1 MYKDIRLL
9 CSNSG
14 PLSDI
19 VSRKSALDDL
29 FGRYAVAVQNLLQN
43 MVDKEDRDTI
53 ARCHQGGA
61 DKKALFDEEF
71 TELYNVVRQFVYA
84 ESTRVST
91 PGIVLFAVPRRTPP
105 VLPRE
110 ISCETSLYIPSRTS
124 PEFPREAPCETPRET
139 PQSIPLRTSP
149 GFQGETPPMTPLDVP
164 RDTLNTQLS
173 QRRPGPSVNGHSLY
187 GSRRSPG
194 DLVT

>member
-9 CSNSG
+9 CSNLG

-29 FGRYAVAVQNLLQN
+29 FGRYAAAVQNLLQN

-53 ARCHQGGA
+53 ARCHHGEA

-91 PGIVLFAVPRRTPP
+91 PGVVLLEVPRRTPP
-105 VLPRE
+105 ELPRE

-124 PEFPREAPCETPRET
+124 PEFPRQAPWETPRET
-139 PQSIPLRTSP
+139 PQSIPLRIHLAYKARLHP
-149 GFQGETPPMTPLDVP
+149 
-164 RDTLNTQLS
+164 
-173 QRRPGPSVNGHSLY
+173 
-187 GSRRSPG
+187 
-194 DLVT
+194 